1 MYTGRTDRC
10 PAWMQGRFQMDQK
23 QESRGYEAPKA
34 EVVEVTG
41 TARCISTSVPI
52 DDGTGNIDPGD
63 IG

>member
-1 MYTGRTDRC
+1 
-10 PAWMQGRFQMDQK
+10 MDQK
-23 QESRGYEAPKA
+23 QENRGYEAPKA

-52 DDGTGNIDPGD
+52 DSGTGNIDPGD